1 MFRFKS
7 KPHGS
12 DGEAEWLLQSIY
24 RPDQRVADAW
34 KCPLVELD
42 ANFPEVS
49 IKELSATTSDWVE
62 NIAGPKGGAEKA

>member
-1 MFRFKS
+1 MFRFEF

-12 DGEAEWLLQSIY
+12 DGETEWFLQSIY

-42 ANFPEVS
+42 ADLPEVS
-49 IKELSATTSDWVE
+49 IKKLSATIPDWVE
-62 NIAGPKGGAEKA
+62 NIPRPKGSAEKA